1 MNIKWNTKNWERVF
15 VFQGRVSLLLA
26 LEFTRTVHQRAQH
39 NLPSSPAFSNFN
51 GLITILPVWIH
62 GLPYHRF
69 VPVQDLIFSFISMF
83 PLIHT
88 VPLSISHIFNLSLSL
103 TLSLFFLVISLILP
117 NRNPSE
123 AQ

>member
-1 MNIKWNTKNWERVF
+1 MNIKWNTKKWERVF

-83 PLIHT
+83 PLIHS
-88 VPLSISHIFNLSLSL
+88 PSLHLSHFQSLSLSL
-103 TLSLFFLVISLILP
+103 SLSVLFGDLP
-117 NRNPSE
+117 DSPKSKP
-123 AQ
+123 